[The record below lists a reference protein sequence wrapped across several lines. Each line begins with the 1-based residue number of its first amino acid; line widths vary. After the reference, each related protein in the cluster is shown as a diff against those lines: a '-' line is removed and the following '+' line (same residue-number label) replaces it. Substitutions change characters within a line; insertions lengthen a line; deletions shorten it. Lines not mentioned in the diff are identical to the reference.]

1 MSAMTTARKNASGGQ
16 PFSERWT
23 FAGEGQALTY
33 VPLSRGVVQSVTSQL
48 SHGSEET
55 EAPGSKMK
63 EARVLSYD
71 CSISVKQTLNAS
83 LCTMEQIRSST
94 HFSVLAYAMDD
105 HPPFDMARTIVPE
118 ILISLRIAMPFK

>member
-33 VPLSRGVVQSVTSQL
+33 VEARVSRGVVQSVTSQL

-71 CSISVKQTLNAS
+71 YSTLKERRFSKANTE
-83 LCTMEQIRSST
+83 CPTMYNGT
-94 HFSVLAYAMDD
+94 D
-105 HPPFDMARTIVPE
+105 T
-118 ILISLRIAMPFK
+118 K